1 VSCTFVFYTNK
12 VKKADNPQYGGPKL
26 CNPPNDGPKLTE
38 QRYHYKGSRYVTV
51 GLLQLGLGLGP

>member
-1 VSCTFVFYTNK
+1 MFYTNK